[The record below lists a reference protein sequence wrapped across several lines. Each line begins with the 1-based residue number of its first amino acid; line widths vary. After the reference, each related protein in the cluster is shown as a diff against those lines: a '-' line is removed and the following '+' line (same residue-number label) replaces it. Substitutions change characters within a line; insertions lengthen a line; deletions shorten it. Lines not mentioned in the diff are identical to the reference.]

1 MAVNNASERSVEAIT
16 IHEQILLRPQMY
28 IGSTSRTKMYT
39 FINGNYQEVEYVPG
53 LLKLIEEI
61 VDNSVDV
68 AIATG
73 YKFGTK
79 IDIEITGESVK
90 VTDNGTGISV
100 RETVNTRGEPVWEP
114 VLAWGEPQTSSN
126 YKDDDNRETFG
137 TNGVGSTVVNIF
149 SKYFMGVT
157 CDGNK
162 KLTYINTKASTED
175 PKGVETV
182 KLDKPTKN
190 TFTSVYFEPKM
201 ECFDEDSIEE
211 IYVSLIHERVE
222 RITLA
227 HPEIEF
233 TVNGRKVRY
242 QDKKKYLSKYS
253 DEFTVEETD
262 TTLVGVCLC
271 DEEEFRHVS
280 IVNGMSLENGGNQV
294 DFIMGKLCDA
304 LRPLIKKKY
313 KVDILPNQIKQ
324 KMILVNVIKKFRNM
338 KFDSQTKVKLTNSR
352 EEIASHFDGFDFD
365 KFSKMVMK
373 NEVLIETI
381 VHSQVQKL
389 KAKERR
395 EQEKL
400 ERELSKN
407 KVAKHVAPNS
417 RQKTGNVLYMV
428 EGDSAKV
435 NFMQTR
441 DRPTQGVYPLRGKF
455 LNVSRKST
463 NDILKNAAIKDIMS
477 ILGLK
482 LDGSVP
488 ETLGHG
494 YDRIYITADADID
507 GYCIAAQIMNFLK
520 LWPDL
525 FNKGMVYLLRTPIM
539 VVKKGNKTTQVFYT
553 LQEYAQYTL
562 KAGEHIKYLK
572 GLGTLSVDEY
582 REYVTENPRIER
594 ITLDEESEHC
604 LHIAFSDDRA
614 LRKEWL
620 GV

>member
-1 MAVNNASERSVEAIT
+1 MAVNNAADRSVEAIT
-16 IHEQILLRPQMY
+16 VHQQISLRPEMY
-28 IGSTSRTKMYT
+28 IGSTSKVKTHT
-39 FINGNYQEVEYVPG
+39 FINGTYMEVEYVPG

-68 AIATG
+68 SIATG
-73 YKFGTK
+73 YRYGTK

-114 VLAWGEPQTSSN
+114 VLAWGEPQSSSN
-126 YKDDDNRETFG
+126 YKDDSNRKTFG

-162 KLTYINTKASTED
+162 KLVYINSKENVED
-175 PKGVETV
+175 PIGKEEV
-182 KLDKPTKN
+182 KIEEPTKN
-190 TFTSVYFEPKM
+190 SFTTVYFEPKM
-201 ECFDEDSIEE
+201 ARFEEDTIEE
-211 IYVSLIHERVE
+211 VYVSLIQERVE
-222 RITLA
+222 RIALA
-227 HPEIEF
+227 HPQIEF

-242 QDKKKYLSKYS
+242 IDKMKYLGKYS
-253 DEFTVEETD
+253 DAFTVEET
-262 TTLVGVCLC
+262 TNTLVGICLC
-271 DEEEFRHVS
+271 EEEEFRHVS
-280 IVNGMSLENGGNQV
+280 VVNGMSLANGGNQV
-294 DFIMGKLCDA
+294 DFIMGKICDA
-304 LRPLIKKKY
+304 MRPLIKKKY

-324 KMILVNVIKKFRNM
+324 KMILVNVIKNFNNM

-352 EEIASHFDGFDFD
+352 EEIAGYFSDFDFD
-365 KFSKMVMK
+365 KFAKKVMK
-373 NEVLIETI
+373 NEYLIDTI

-395 EQEKL
+395 EQERL
-400 ERELSKN
+400 QREVSKN

-455 LNVSRKST
+455 LNISKKSKS
-463 NDILKNAAIKDIMS
+463 DILKNDAVKDIMS
-477 ILGLK
+477 ILGLT
-482 LDGSVP
+482 LDGTVP
-488 ETLGHG
+488 DTLGHG
-494 YDRIYITADADID
+494 YDKIFITADADID

-525 FNKGMVYLLRTPIM
+525 YHRGMVYLLRTPIM
-539 VVKKGNKTTQVFYT
+539 VVKKGNTTVQVFYT
-553 LQEYAQYTL
+553 LEDYAQYTL

-572 GLGTLSVDEY
+572 GLGTLTVDEY
-582 REYVTENPRIER
+582 REYVTENPRIEQVSM
-594 ITLDEESEHC
+594 DSDSEHC
-604 LHIAFSDDRA
+604 LHIAFSEDRA